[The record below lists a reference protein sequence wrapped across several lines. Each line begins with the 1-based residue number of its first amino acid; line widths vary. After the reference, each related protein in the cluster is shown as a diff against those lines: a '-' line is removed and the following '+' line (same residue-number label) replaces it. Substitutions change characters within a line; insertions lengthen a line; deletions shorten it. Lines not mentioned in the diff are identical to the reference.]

1 MRKPGNVFLLA
12 ILIATFTATLVYRSM
27 RNQRAELETMRRA
40 ASNQVREVLVADA
53 PIPIGTR
60 IQESHVRLTSWPA
73 DLQPEGALTNR
84 QAAVGR
90 VALATIARNQPVLG
104 SHLTS
109 EGAGLLPLMIE
120 EGMRGMS
127 VKVDNVTGV
136 SGFITPNSRVD
147 VLVAG
152 SADGSGNDNKRSRV
166 ILQNVRVLATGK
178 SIEQRDEKPVEVPT
192 VTLLVS
198 PEEAER
204 LTLAT
209 TYEPVRLALRNYRD
223 GDVVTTQGVSATQ
236 LFATKPPTPTNGH
249 RKRAP
254 EPPSVEVWLGDM
266 RSKQTF

>member
-1 MRKPGNVFLLA
+1 MRKPANIFLLA
-12 ILIATFTATLVYRSM
+12 LLIATFTATLVYRSM
-27 RNQRAELETMRRA
+27 RTQRAELETMRKA
-40 ASNQVREVLVADA
+40 AAHEVLEVLVADTT
-53 PIPIGTR
+53 IPIGTR
-60 IQESHVRLTSWPA
+60 IQSAHVRMTSWPA
-73 DLQPEGALTNR
+73 DLQPEGVITDTQL
-84 QAAVGR
+84 AVGR
-90 VALATIARNQPVLG
+90 VALATIARNQPVLQ
-104 SHLTS
+104 TQITN
-109 EGAGLLPLMIE
+109 EGTGLLPLMIE

-152 SADGSGNDNKRSRV
+152 SPDGNGQDNKRSRV

-198 PEEAER
+198 PEQAEK

-223 GDVVTTQGVSATQ
+223 EDLVATQGVSATQ
-236 LFATKPPTPTNGH
+236 LFAERRPTNGKH
-249 RKRAP
+249 KAP
-254 EPPSVEVWLGDM
+254 PPPSVEVWLGDT
-266 RSKQTF
+266 RVSQTF

>member
-1 MRKPGNVFLLA
+1 MRKPGNIFLLA

-27 RNQRAELETMRRA
+27 RNQRAELETVRRA
-40 ASNQVREVLVADA
+40 AARQVTDVVVADGA
-53 PIPIGTR
+53 IAIGTR
-60 IQESHVRLTSWPA
+60 IQESHLRVTSWPS
-73 DLQPEGALTNR
+73 DMQPE
-84 QAAVGR
+84 AAVSDKKAVIGR
-90 VALATIARNQPVLG
+90 VALVNISKNQPVLG
-104 SHLTS
+104 TQLTS

-120 EGMRGMS
+120 EGMRAMS
-127 VKVDNVTGV
+127 VKVDSVTGV

-152 SADGSGNDNKRSRV
+152 SPEANSRTNRRSRV

-198 PEEAER
+198 PDQAER

-223 GDVVTTQGVSATQ
+223 GELVATSGISAEQ
-236 LFATKPPTPTNGH
+236 LLVAAPAPKPNGH
-249 RKRAP
+249 RRVVP
-254 EPPSVEVWLGDM
+254 PPSVEVWLGDK
-266 RSKQTF
+266 RSTQTF